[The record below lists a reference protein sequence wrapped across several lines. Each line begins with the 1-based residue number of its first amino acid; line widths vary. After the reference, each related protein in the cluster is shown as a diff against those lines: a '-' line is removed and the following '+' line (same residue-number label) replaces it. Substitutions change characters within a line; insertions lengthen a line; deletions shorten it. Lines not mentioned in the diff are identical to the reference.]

1 MSSLGDPD
9 PAEHL
14 PLSEQ
19 AFHVLLAVSDADR
32 HGYGIMQ
39 DVEQRT
45 RGEVRLG
52 AGTLYG
58 LLKRLLSG
66 GLITEVDDPRDRQ
79 TGDER
84 RRYYR
89 LTPLGA
95 AVLQLEIRR
104 LEDLVRQARRRRES
118 IEAGAR
124 TLKPRRV

>member
-1 MSSLGDPD
+1 MTRLGDPD
-9 PAEHL
+9 PLEHL

-32 HGYGIMQ
+32 HGYAIMQ

-45 RGEVRLG
+45 RGEIRLG

-66 GLITEVDDPRDRQ
+66 RLIAEVDDPRDRES
-79 TGDER
+79 GDER

-89 LTPLGA
+89 LTALGA
-95 AVLQLEIRR
+95 AVLRLEIRR
-104 LEDLVRQARRRRES
+104 LEDLVRQARRKREY
-118 IEAGAR
+118 IEVGAR
-124 TLKPRRV
+124 TLKPRRA